1 MSIRVLKPHLINQIA
16 AGEVVERPSSV
27 IKELI
32 ENSIDAGSTKIDISI
47 RNGGGSFICVKDNG
61 YGMNKE
67 DLKLCIK
74 RHATSKIRDEN
85 LFDIRTFGFRG
96 EALPSISSIARV
108 EIKSFSDD
116 EENGWSIKIEGG
128 DQSEISPSSISCGT
142 CIEVRDLFFATP
154 ARLKFMKSSSTE
166 QRHCLKIV
174 QEFALS
180 YPNINFSYKNEK
192 NIDVI
197 YEGSIEN
204 RISQI
209 LGDDFFENS
218 IKIECN
224 EGERKLSGYISLPV
238 FNKNNS
244 VHQHIFVNKRPVND
258 KILSSAFK
266 LSYRDVLESNR
277 HPCGC
282 LFLEIP
288 YDSVDVNVHPA
299 KTQVRFDNPNDIK
312 GFVMHSISNALRTQK
327 PKSSTKIDNDLVKS
341 IYNNSTFDKQISKSF
356 GNTFFT
362 NRSKNSLKSPTGLS
376 HSFINKEEIKKMSF
390 HNNEKSND
398 YINKDPI
405 ENLNKD
411 IGEDY
416 NANNE
421 SPLPM
426 EETLGHA
433 LAHLFENY
441 ILAQNKND
449 EIIIVDQHAAH
460 ERIIYESLKS
470 SEKISSQ
477 YLAIP
482 EIINLTDNQMD
493 VFKNHISEFNK
504 YGFMIEEFGKNAIN
518 IQATP
523 SILNKSSIKDIIMDV
538 CDDLLESKE
547 STKIE
552 DMIYEKLSSHA
563 CHTSIRSGRILSIHE
578 MNALLRS
585 MEQTSLT
592 SQCNHGRP
600 TFIKLSKKNLEKL
613 FHRI

>member
-1 MSIRVLKPHLINQIA
+1 VSIRVLKPHLINQIA

-27 IKELI
+27 IKELV
-32 ENSIDAGSTKIDISI
+32 ENSIDAGATKINISI

-61 YGMNKE
+61 SGMGKH
-67 DLKLCIK
+67 DLELCVK
-74 RHATSKIRDEN
+74 RHATSKISDEN

-108 EIKSFSDD
+108 QIDSYSKNEK
-116 EENGWSIKIEGG
+116 NGWSVKIEGG
-128 DQSEISPSSISCGT
+128 NQHETTPSSIISGT
-142 CIEVRDLFFATP
+142 YIEVRDLFFATP

-166 QRHCLKIV
+166 QRHCLNIV

-180 YPNINFSYKNEK
+180 YPNVEFSYKNEK
-192 NIDVI
+192 NTDITYNGDLD
-197 YEGSIEN
+197 N
-204 RISQI
+204 RILQI
-209 LGDDFFENS
+209 LGKDFYENS
-218 IKIECN
+218 IKIEST
-224 EGERKLSGYISLPV
+224 EGDRKLSGYISLPI

-244 VHQHIFVNKRPVND
+244 VHQHIFVNRRPVND
-258 KILSSAFK
+258 KTLSSAFK

-299 KTQVRFDNPNDIK
+299 KTEVRFENPNDIK
-312 GFVMHSISNALRTQK
+312 GFVMHAISNSLRSQK
-327 PKSSTKIDNDLVKS
+327 PQSSTKIDDNLVQS
-341 IYNNSTFDKQISKSF
+341 IYNNYTFDKPISKSF

-362 NRSKNSLKSPTGLS
+362 NKSNSPIRSPQGTSY
-376 HSFINKEEIKKMSF
+376 SFTNKDEIKKMSF
-390 HNNEKSND
+390 NNDKNEI
-398 YINKDPI
+398 INNHKTELNI
-405 ENLNKD
+405 ENT
-411 IGEDY
+411 
-416 NANNE
+416 A
-421 SPLPM
+421 LPM
-426 EETLGHA
+426 ERTLGHA
-433 LAHLFENY
+433 VAHLFENY

-449 EIIIVDQHAAH
+449 EVIIIDQHAAH
-460 ERIIYESLKS
+460 ERIIYESLKNN
-470 SEKISSQ
+470 EKISSQ

-482 EIINLTDNQMD
+482 EIINLTDNQMNI
-493 VFKNHISEFNK
+493 FKNHISEFNK
-504 YGFMIEEFGKNAIN
+504 YGFVIDEFGKNAIN

-523 SILNKSSIKDIIMDV
+523 SILNQSSIKTIIIDV
-538 CDDLLESKE
+538 CDELLENKGST
-547 STKIE
+547 TKIE
-552 DMIYEKLSSHA
+552 DMIFEKLSSHA
-563 CHTSIRSGRILSIHE
+563 CHTSIRSGRILSIDE